1 MVNYFYRN
9 LRSWLPSSYFHSASE
24 ARENCTLY
32 TPVELLCTVKS
43 YRESLMQECT
53 SSCYYSS
60 DSLEFSCNFFALDAH
75 HPWFSKVNNVTPC
88 VSYFWTWIL
97 QATYDCI
104 ASSGKVFVELTI
116 NWSVL
121 SWSAAVGP
129 WSANLVCV
137 TLWSDYC
144 FLLLSFMIVF
154 HSTLGTQR
162 FASYSTWSV
171 DCVHVASALLN
182 CLTFENL

>member
-1 MVNYFYRN
+1 VVFRVNI
-9 LRSWLPSSYFHSASE
+9 
-24 ARENCTLY
+24 
-32 TPVELLCTVKS
+32 
-43 YRESLMQECT
+43 
-53 SSCYYSS
+53 
-60 DSLEFSCNFFALDAH
+60 
-75 HPWFSKVNNVTPC
+75 VTPC

-144 FLLLSFMIVF
+144 FLSSSFMIVF

-162 FASYSTWSV
+162 FASHSTWSV

-182 CLTFENL
+182 CLTFGNLWAPAISFIVLKYNVDLNLPIIFPSVLCNLSSCKICGADDRYK